1 MQILLAFA
9 PFIAFAVLSRNVPVM
24 LALAAAAL
32 VAIAQLLND
41 VVRHKRSIKI
51 LEVGTA
57 LLFGGLAL
65 IAWSRG
71 GAWGIAE
78 VRFWVDGGLFLIVAF
93 SMLIRQPFT
102 LQYARE
108 RVSPEIAAKPQF
120 LRFNQILT
128 GVWALAFL
136 ILTAADHVMAHMPEV
151 PLWIGIAVSVGALA
165 FAIWFTGWYPE
176 RQRRLA
182 AAAQTAQATRGANVG
197 R

>member
-9 PFIAFAVLSRNVPVM
+9 PFIAFAALSRMVPVT

-32 VAIAQLLND
+32 VAIVQLLND
-41 VVRHKRSIKI
+41 VARHKRSIRI

-57 LLFGGLAL
+57 LLFCGLAL
-65 IAWSRG
+65 VAWSRG

-108 RVSPEIAAKPQF
+108 RVSPEIAARPQF
-120 LRFNQILT
+120 LRVNQILS

-136 ILTAADHVMAHMPEV
+136 VLTAADHVMARMPQV
-151 PLWIGIAVSVGALA
+151 PLWIGIALSVGAMVFA
-165 FAIWFTGWYPE
+165 FWFTSWYPE
-176 RQRRLA
+176 RQRRLM
-182 AAAQTAQATRGANVG
+182 AAAQAAQATQDAKG
-197 R
+197 

>member
-9 PFIAFAVLSRNVPVM
+9 PFIAFAVLSRNIPVT

-32 VAIAQLLND
+32 VAVAQLFND
-41 VVRHKRSIKI
+41 VIRHRRSIKI

-57 LLFGGLAL
+57 VLFGGLAL
-65 IAWSRG
+65 VAWARG

-78 VRFWVDGGLFLIVAF
+78 VRFWVDGGLFIIVAF
-93 SMLIRQPFT
+93 SMLVRQPFT

-108 RVSPEIAAKPQF
+108 RVSAEIAAKPQF
-120 LRFNQILT
+120 LYFNQILS

-136 ILTAADHVMAHMPEV
+136 VLAAADHVMAHVPRV
-151 PLWIGIAVSVGALA
+151 PLWIGIAVSVGAMV
-165 FAIWFTGWYPE
+165 FAVWFTGWYPQ

-182 AAAQTAQATRGANVG
+182 AAGQAAQGAKG
-197 R
+197 

>member
-9 PFIAFAVLSRNVPVM
+9 PFIAFAVLSRNVPVT
-24 LALAAAAL
+24 LALAAAAA
-32 VAIAQLLND
+32 VAIVQMFND

-51 LEVGTA
+51 LEVGTT

-65 IAWSRG
+65 VAWARG
-71 GAWGIAE
+71 GEWGIAE
-78 VRFWVDGGLFLIVAF
+78 VRFWVDDGLFLIVAF

-120 LRFNQILT
+120 LRFNQILS

-136 ILTAADHVMAHMPEV
+136 VLTVADHVMAHMPQV
-151 PLWIGIAVSVGALA
+151 PLWIGIAVSVGALLFA
-165 FAIWFTGWYPE
+165 FWFTGWYPE

-182 AAAQTAQATRGANVG
+182 AAAQGAKA
-197 R
+197 